1 MGKRRESTS
10 SDDPFECELADLEQS
25 VDDTLAASKEA
36 AADRNRAAAA
46 ARNAEV
52 RRAKQRLLAEGVPA
66 LNRKLKKGKGVTPE
80 IVEERQRR
88 VKELIERVYA
98 IPDGLGGARPRP
110 GTPGGNGGNNNAGA
124 GSSPTPGAH
133 GAGGA
138 AITLALPSGAQAN
151 PSHFKATEETDE
163 FDGEWRAARQRQ
175 DAVLERLERGVGEL
189 GQMARGVQEEL
200 DRHNPV
206 LDDVDA
212 QLNRA
217 TAALRGNNRRLKG
230 VLEHVR
236 SSRNFCVDFILVAVL
251 LGIAAYLAT
260 ALDKRKKAGGVAV
273 GGIGG

>member
-10 SDDPFECELADLEQS
+10 NSDDPFECEIADLEQS
-25 VDDTLAASKEA
+25 VEDTLTASGEA
-36 AADRNRAAAA
+36 AGERNRAAAA

-88 VKELIERVYA
+88 VKLLIERVYA
-98 IPDGLGGARPRP
+98 IPDGLGGGARSRP
-110 GTPGGNGGNNNAGA
+110 GTPAANGGG
-124 GSSPTPGAH
+124 GG
-133 GAGGA
+133 GGA
-138 AITLALPSGAQAN
+138 TTATTTAATATITLAGPSGLQAN
-151 PSHFKATEETDE
+151 PLHYKSTEETDK
-163 FDGEWRAARQRQ
+163 FDSEWRAARAKQ
-175 DAVLERLERGVGEL
+175 DAALERLERGVGEL

-200 DRHNPV
+200 DRQNPV

-230 VLEHVR
+230 VLEQVR
-236 SSRNFCVDFILVAVL
+236 SSRNFCVDFVLVAVL
-251 LGIAAYLAT
+251 LGIAAYLAAT
-260 ALDKRKKAGGVAV
+260 LDKKKNGGGAGGGKALLLL
-273 GGIGG
+273 